1 MWFLVWLT
9 CHHDI
14 IVLDVYYDILE
25 SCRRFNFI
33 VKIRAHLYL
42 GNQNVSSYYLI
53 FIQVLFPD
61 LVLWRIFQTARVFGS
76 ESMGNSLNTSVII

>member
-14 IVLDVYYDILE
+14 LVLNVHYGILE

-33 VKIRAHLYL
+33 VKIKAHLYPEIRNRL
-42 GNQNVSSYYLI
+42 SYYLI
-53 FIQVLFPD
+53 FIQVLFPAFVFMAHFSRR
-61 LVLWRIFQTARVFGS
+61 LECLQMRISGQLF
-76 ESMGNSLNTSVII
+76 